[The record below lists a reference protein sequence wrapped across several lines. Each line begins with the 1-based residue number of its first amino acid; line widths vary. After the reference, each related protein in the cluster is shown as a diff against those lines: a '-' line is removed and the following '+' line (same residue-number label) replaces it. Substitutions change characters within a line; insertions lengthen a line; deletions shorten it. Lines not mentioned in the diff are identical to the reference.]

1 MRNLT
6 LGDLKL
12 GLNDLLEKRASD
24 LKSCQAGALYAP
36 MLTAKRD
43 AINALPEA
51 LTGGRPLAAQLAEA
65 DVWHDGYGGAVW
77 HLTEAILRHPDLPA
91 KVVEAATRVREAF
104 IPSMSVLRE
113 SYADQASA
121 AKENRPS
128 LKELEAELKAV
139 DVPGGKTL
147 YTWVSAFLKAGD
159 NIERLLSD
167 RATTGAEAG
176 EGAKEAGGLRGGTIG
191 MLGRFRAAVAD
202 EMASNAKLPKNLD
215 GRLFGYFDEL
225 SQARAKQGKAA
236 KGAKAPEGTESA
248 GGDE

>member
-12 GLNDLLEKRASD
+12 GLNDLLEKRSAD
-24 LKSCQAGALYAP
+24 LKSCQAGALYGP

-43 AINALPEA
+43 AINGLPEA

-91 KVVEAATRVREAF
+91 NLVEAAERVREAF
-104 IPSMSVLRE
+104 IPSLGVLKE
-113 SYADQASA
+113 TYADQAAA

-128 LKELEAELKAV
+128 LKELGDELKAI

-147 YTWVSAFLKAGD
+147 HTWVSAFLKAGD
-159 NIERLLSD
+159 NLDKLLSD
-167 RATTGAEAG
+167 RAMTGAEAG
-176 EGAKEAGGLRGGTIG
+176 EGAKDTAGLRSATIG

-202 EMASNAKLPKNLD
+202 EVGSNAKLPKNLD

-225 SQARAKQGKAA
+225 SQARAKQGKAV
-236 KGAKAPEGTESA
+236 KGAKAGEGAEP
-248 GGDE
+248 GGSGE